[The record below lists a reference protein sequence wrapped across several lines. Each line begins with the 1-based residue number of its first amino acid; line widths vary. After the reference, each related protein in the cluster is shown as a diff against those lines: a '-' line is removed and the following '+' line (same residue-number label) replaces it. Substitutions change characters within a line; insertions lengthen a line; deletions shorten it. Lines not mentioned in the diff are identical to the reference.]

1 LPVSFN
7 HRGSFDNLESFLKKM
22 QRADIGRLLAMYAQE
37 GVSALSGATPID
49 SAETASMWGYE
60 ITQTGTSITIT
71 WTNDNI
77 NQGFPVAIML
87 QYGYGT
93 GTGGYVAGRDYI
105 NPAIR
110 PIFDRIAD
118 GVWKVVTSA

>member
-1 LPVSFN
+1 VPVSFN

-22 QRADIGRLLAMYAQE
+22 QNADISYLLHRYAKD
-37 GVSALSGATPID
+37 GVAALSGATPID
-49 SAETASMWGYE
+49 SAETASMWGYTIE
-60 ITQTGTSITIT
+60 QFGTLIRIT

-77 NQGFPVAIML
+77 NQGFPIAIML

-93 GTGGYVAGRDYI
+93 GTGGYVYGRDYI

-118 GVWKVVTSA
+118 EVWKVVTSA